1 MAGVS
6 GETVTIFRIGSFNVG
21 VSQDML
27 TGRSNG
33 RNYVESKVERINR
46 IIEDAGGLPS
56 NQHVIVTPQ
65 ELAARGPSAHRD
77 AAQLPAGR
85 RPKEDAQLQ
94 TQ

>member
-1 MAGVS
+1 MAGAS

-21 VSQDML
+21 VHQP
-27 TGRSNG
+27 NG
-33 RNYVESKVERINR
+33 RNYVESKLERINR

-56 NQHVIVTPQ
+56 NQHVIVNQQ